1 MSELALEYKLADGGW
16 FYANTFPEVTPES
29 LSARNRPRRA
39 DLDATS
45 KGRIQGPRNHDP
57 AHRYHGRDVEGAEAG
72 SGEEGRT
79 EMSESPEMKVR
90 DQVLPLLCKRKDLDD
105 LQKMNLA
112 FNLGVAAVA
121 AADGDVSL
129 MNEIVKA
136 LKRPTSFQ

>member
-1 MSELALEYKLADGGW
+1 
-16 FYANTFPEVTPES
+16 
-29 LSARNRPRRA
+29 
-39 DLDATS
+39 
-45 KGRIQGPRNHDP
+45 
-57 AHRYHGRDVEGAEAG
+57 
-72 SGEEGRT
+72 
-79 EMSESPEMKVR
+79 MSESPEMKVR